1 MVQLK
6 NIWVNKKRLV
16 GEKANNLVVIQHYSL
31 DGNIDYWVMRNIDI
45 EVMLLALI
53 HTIHSGFL
61 KVCVTFINCLLEYFI
76 KEANQHCDFFL
87 TGTYR
92 VS

>member
-31 DGNIDYWVMRNIDI
+31 DGNIDYWVMRNIDR
-45 EVMLLALI
+45 EVMLPLALI
-53 HTIHSGFL
+53 HTIHSFFESLSLLLIAFL
-61 KVCVTFINCLLEYFI
+61 NTLSKRPINTVTF
-76 KEANQHCDFFL
+76 
-87 TGTYR
+87 
-92 VS
+92 